1 MQSRKSKI
9 LSFNDTDVEKNK
21 YLKVLFDCWNLD
33 TQEDHKEFA
42 NADFWKI
49 TRTWNDCESLN
60 NL

>member
-9 LSFNDTDVEKNK
+9 LSLNDTDMEKNK

-33 TQEDHKEFA
+33 SQEDHKEFA

-49 TRTWNDCESLN
+49 TRTLN
-60 NL
+60 NF